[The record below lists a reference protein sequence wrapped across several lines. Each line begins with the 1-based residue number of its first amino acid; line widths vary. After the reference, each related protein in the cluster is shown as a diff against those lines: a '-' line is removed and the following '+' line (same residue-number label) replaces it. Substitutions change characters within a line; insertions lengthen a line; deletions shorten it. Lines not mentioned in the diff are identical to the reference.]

1 MAERVSVGVLWIH
14 LNNYGAAEFSS
25 GRLKGKLFAMA
36 DLGSLLFLAALFL
49 AMFSARIAAAI
60 VLTASLLCLPFDLYI
75 LRPGPYQRI
84 FKIEYPVPF
93 QRPFVRSNWAA
104 LGVLSLAIA
113 ASQILHSFSRERAHS
128 KSRKRTD

>member
-84 FKIEYPVPF
+84 FKVEYSVPKTIC
-93 QRPFVRSNWAA
+93 S
-104 LGVLSLAIA
+104 
-113 ASQILHSFSRERAHS
+113 E
-128 KSRKRTD
+128 